1 MSMKKMTIKGW
12 MLYILLTLSCAFACQ
27 AQDVKAYVRVNAE
40 QIGGTSTNREIYDE
54 MTQALTEFIN
64 SRRWT
69 DATFTEEE
77 RIECNFVLILE
88 KAAGENYMGKLQV
101 QASRPVYNSGY
112 TTTLFNFQDNNFT
125 FNYTQYQKL
134 EFDENVYESNLLS
147 TIAFYMNII
156 LGIHFDS
163 FSRYGGSRYF
173 EKAELIVSLAQS
185 SDDIG
190 WKAFDS
196 DRNRYAIVSNYQDER
211 LKKLRDIIYEYH
223 RFGLDEM
230 VNSVE
235 KGRTNIYNNLPYL
248 KEMNRAVPYSI
259 ALQLFV
265 ESKMN
270 ELLDMFKP
278 ATAKEKKDLYEV
290 LQSILP
296 TQSNKFQELLN

>member
-1 MSMKKMTIKGW
+1 

-156 LGIHFDS
+156 LGIHFVS

>member
-1 MSMKKMTIKGW
+1 MRRNFIKTI
-12 MLYILLTLSCAFACQ
+12 LTLLSLWAFTTTGF
-27 AQDVKAYVRVNAE
+27 AQDVKAYVRISSD
-40 QIGGTSTNREIYDE
+40 QIEGTNKEIYNELSND
-54 MTQALTEFIN
+54 LTEFIN

-69 DATFTEEE
+69 EATFSEEE
-77 RIECNFVLILE
+77 RIECNFVITLE
-88 KAAGENYMGKLQV
+88 SVAGESYSGKLQV

-112 TTTLFNFQDNNFT
+112 TTTLFNFLDNNLQFT
-125 FNYTQYQKL
+125 YTQYQKF
-134 EFDENVYESNLLS
+134 EFNENLYENNLLS

-156 LGIHFDS
+156 VGLHFDS
-163 FSRYGGSRYF
+163 FSRYGGSRYY
-173 EKAELIVSLAQS
+173 EKAELIVSLAQGS
-185 SDDIG
+185 NDSG

-196 DRNRYAIVSNYQDER
+196 DKNRYAIVSNYQDER

-248 KEMNRAVPYSI
+248 TEMNRAVPYSV

-265 ESKMN
+265 EAKMN

-278 ATAKEKKDLYEV
+278 ATAKERKDLYEV
-290 LQSILP
+290 LQGILP
-296 TQSNKFQELLN
+296 TQTNKFQELLN

>member
-1 MSMKKMTIKGW
+1 MNMKRKTIKE
-12 MLYILLTLSCAFACQ
+12 LVAILLTLSCAITCH
-27 AQDVKAYVRVNAE
+27 AQDVKAYVRVNAD

-54 MTQALTEFIN
+54 MSQALTEFIN

-88 KAAGENYMGKLQV
+88 KTAGENYSGKLQV

-112 TTTLFNFQDNNFT
+112 TTTLFNFQDNNFM
-125 FNYTQYQKL
+125 FNYSQYQKL

-156 LGIHFDS
+156 LGLHFDS

-173 EKAELIVSLAQS
+173 EKAELIVSLAQG

-196 DRNRYAIVSNYQDER
+196 DRNRYALVSNYQDER
-211 LKKLRDIIYEYH
+211 LKKLRDVIYEYH

-265 ESKMN
+265 EAKLN

-278 ATAKEKKDLYEV
+278 ATSKEKKDVYEI

>member
-1 MSMKKMTIKGW
+1 MIIKRA
-12 MLYILLTLSCAFACQ
+12 LSVLLTLSCVFACH
-27 AQDVKAYVRVNAE
+27 AQDVKAYVRVNADN
-40 QIGGTSTNREIYDE
+40 IGGTSTNREIYDE
-54 MTQALTEFIN
+54 MSQAITEFIN

-88 KAAGENYMGKLQV
+88 KTAGENYSGKLQV

-112 TTTLFNFQDNNFT
+112 TTTLFNFQDNNLM
-125 FNYTQYQKL
+125 FNYSQYQKL
-134 EFDENVYESNLLS
+134 EFDENVYENNLLS

-156 LGIHFDS
+156 LGLHFDS

-196 DRNRYAIVSNYQDER
+196 DRNRYALVSNYQDER
-211 LKKLRDIIYEYH
+211 LKKLRDIMYEYH

-235 KGRTNIYNNLPYL
+235 KGRTNIFNNLPYL

-265 ESKMN
+265 EAKLN

-278 ATAKEKKDLYEV
+278 ATSKEKKDLYEV

-296 TQSNKFQELLN
+296 TQSNKYQELLN

>member
-1 MSMKKMTIKGW
+1 MIMKKMIIKSV
-12 MLYILLTLSCAFACQ
+12 LSALLTLSCAFACH
-27 AQDVKAYVRVNAE
+27 AQDVKAYVRINADK
-40 QIGGTSTNREIYDE
+40 IGGTSTNREIYDE
-54 MTQALTEFIN
+54 MSQALTEFIN

-88 KAAGENYMGKLQV
+88 KTAGENYSGKLQV

-112 TTTLFNFQDNNFT
+112 TTTLFNFQDNNLS

-134 EFDENVYESNLLS
+134 EFDENVYENNLLS
-147 TIAFYMNII
+147 TVAFYMNII
-156 LGIHFDS
+156 LGLHFDS

-196 DRNRYAIVSNYQDER
+196 DKNRYALVSNYQDER
-211 LKKLRDIIYEYH
+211 LKKLRDIMYEYH

-259 ALQLFV
+259 ALQLFM
-265 ESKMN
+265 EAKLN

-278 ATAKEKKDLYEV
+278 ATSKEKKDLYEIF
-290 LQSILP
+290 QSILP
-296 TQSNKFQELLN
+296 TQNNKYQELLN

>member
-1 MSMKKMTIKGW
+1 MSMKKGFIKTIAS
-12 MLYILLTLSCAFACQ
+12 LLITFSCAFTSN

-54 MTQALTEFIN
+54 MNQALTEFIN

-69 DATFTEEE
+69 DATFTEDE
-77 RIECNFVLILE
+77 RIECNFVITLE
-88 KAAGENYMGKLQV
+88 KAAGENYSGKLQV

-112 TTTLFNFQDNNFT
+112 TTTLFNFLDPNLS

-134 EFDENVYESNLLS
+134 EFDENVYENNLLS
-147 TIAFYMNII
+147 TIAFYVNII
-156 LGIHFDS
+156 LGINFDS

-173 EKAELIVSLAQS
+173 EKAELIVSLAQG

-196 DRNRYAIVSNYQDER
+196 DRNRYALVSNYQDER
-211 LKKLRDIIYEYH
+211 LKKLRDIMYEYH

-235 KGRTNIYNNLPYL
+235 KGRTNIFNNLPYL

-265 ESKMN
+265 EAKMN

-278 ATAKEKKDLYEV
+278 ATSKEKKDLYEI

>member
-1 MSMKKMTIKGW
+1 MIIKRV
-12 MLYILLTLSCAFACQ
+12 LTVLLTLSCAFVCH
-27 AQDVKAYVRVNAE
+27 AQDVKAYVRVNAD

-54 MTQALTEFIN
+54 MAQALTEFLN

-77 RIECNFVLILE
+77 RIECNFVLVLD
-88 KAAGENYMGKLQV
+88 KTAGENYSGQLQV

-112 TTTLFNFQDNNFT
+112 TTTLFNFQDNKLT
-125 FNYTQYQKL
+125 FNYSQYQKL
-134 EFDENVYESNLLS
+134 EFDENVYENNLLS

-156 LGIHFDS
+156 LGLHFDS

-173 EKAELIVSLAQS
+173 EKAELIVSLAQGS
-185 SDDIG
+185 EDTG

-196 DRNRYAIVSNYQDER
+196 DRNRYALVSNYQDER
-211 LKKLRDIIYEYH
+211 LKKLRDIMYEYH

-265 ESKMN
+265 EAKLN

-278 ATAKEKKDLYEV
+278 ATSKEKKDVYEI

>member
-134 EFDENVYESNLLS
+134 EFDENVYENNLLS

>member
-1 MSMKKMTIKGW
+1 MNMKRMIIKRA
-12 MLYILLTLSCAFACQ
+12 LTVLLTLSCAFACH
-27 AQDVKAYVRVNAE
+27 AQDVKAYVRVNAD

-54 MTQALTEFIN
+54 MSQALTEFIN

-77 RIECNFVLILE
+77 RIECNFVLILD
-88 KAAGENYMGKLQV
+88 KTAGENYSGQLQV

-125 FNYTQYQKL
+125 FNYSQYQKL
-134 EFDENVYESNLLS
+134 EFDENVYENNLLS
-147 TIAFYMNII
+147 TVAFYMNII
-156 LGIHFDS
+156 LGLHFDS

-185 SDDIG
+185 SDDPG

-196 DRNRYAIVSNYQDER
+196 DRNRYALVSNYQDER
-211 LKKLRDIIYEYH
+211 LKKLRDIMYEYH

-235 KGRTNIYNNLPYL
+235 KGRTNIFNNLPYL

-265 ESKMN
+265 EAKLN

-278 ATAKEKKDLYEV
+278 ATSKEKKDVYEI

-296 TQSNKFQELLN
+296 TQSNKYQELLN

>member
-1 MSMKKMTIKGW
+1 

>member
-1 MSMKKMTIKGW
+1 M
-12 MLYILLTLSCAFACQ
+12 
-27 AQDVKAYVRVNAE
+27 
-40 QIGGTSTNREIYDE
+40 
-54 MTQALTEFIN
+54 
-64 SRRWT
+64 
-69 DATFTEEE
+69 
-77 RIECNFVLILE
+77 
-88 KAAGENYMGKLQV
+88 
-101 QASRPVYNSGY
+101 
-112 TTTLFNFQDNNFT
+112 
-125 FNYTQYQKL
+125 
-134 EFDENVYESNLLS
+134 
-147 TIAFYMNII
+147 
-156 LGIHFDS
+156 
-163 FSRYGGSRYF
+163 
-173 EKAELIVSLAQS
+173 IVSLAQS

>member
-1 MSMKKMTIKGW
+1 MKKMTIKGW

>member
-1 MSMKKMTIKGW
+1 MRRNFIKTI
-12 MLYILLTLSCAFACQ
+12 LALLSLWAFTTTGF
-27 AQDVKAYVRVNAE
+27 AQDVKAYVRISSD
-40 QIGGTSTNREIYDE
+40 QIEGTNKEIYNELSND
-54 MTQALTEFIN
+54 LTEFIN

-69 DATFTEEE
+69 EATFSEEE
-77 RIECNFVLILE
+77 RIECNFVITLE
-88 KAAGENYMGKLQV
+88 SVAGESYSGKLQV

-112 TTTLFNFQDNNFT
+112 TTTLFNFLDNNLQFT
-125 FNYTQYQKL
+125 YTQYQKF
-134 EFDENVYESNLLS
+134 EFNENLYENNLLS

-156 LGIHFDS
+156 VGLHFDS
-163 FSRYGGSRYF
+163 FSRYGGSRYY
-173 EKAELIVSLAQS
+173 EKAELIVSLAQGS
-185 SDDIG
+185 NDSG

-196 DRNRYAIVSNYQDER
+196 DKNRYAIVSNYQDER

-248 KEMNRAVPYSI
+248 TEMNRAVPYSV

-265 ESKMN
+265 EAKMN

-278 ATAKEKKDLYEV
+278 ATAKERKDLYEV
-290 LQSILP
+290 LQGILP
-296 TQSNKFQELLN
+296 TQTNKFQELLN

>member
-1 MSMKKMTIKGW
+1 

-134 EFDENVYESNLLS
+134 EFDENVYENNLLS

>member
-1 MSMKKMTIKGW
+1 MTIKGW

>member
-1 MSMKKMTIKGW
+1 MKRKIISALST
-12 MLYILLTLSCAFACQ
+12 ILLALAFPFMCE
-27 AQDVKAYVRVNAE
+27 AQDVKAYVRINAE

-54 MTQALTEFIN
+54 LSRDLTEFIN

-77 RIECNFVLILE
+77 RIECNFVITLD
-88 KAAGENYMGKLQV
+88 KVAGESYSGQIQV

-112 TTTLFNFQDNNFT
+112 STTLFNFLDEIT

-134 EFDENVYESNLLS
+134 EFDENVYENNLLS
-147 TIAFYMNII
+147 IIAFYVNII
-156 LGIHFDS
+156 LGIEFDS
-163 FSRYGGSRYF
+163 FSRYGGSHYF
-173 EKAELIVSLAQS
+173 EKAELIVSLAQT
-185 SDDIG
+185 SDDVR

-196 DRNRYAIVSNYQDER
+196 DNNRYALVSNYQDER
-211 LKKLRDIIYEYH
+211 LKKLRDVIYEYH

-235 KGRTNIYNNLPYL
+235 KGKTNIYNNLPYL
-248 KEMNRAVPYSI
+248 KELNRAVPYSI
-259 ALQLFV
+259 ALKLFV
-265 ESKMN
+265 EAKMN

-278 ATAKEKKDLYEV
+278 ATAKEKKDVYDI

-296 TQSNKFQELLN
+296 TQSNKFQELIQ

>member
-1 MSMKKMTIKGW
+1 MIIKRA
-12 MLYILLTLSCAFACQ
+12 LSVLLTLSCVFACH
-27 AQDVKAYVRVNAE
+27 AQDVKAYVRVNADN
-40 QIGGTSTNREIYDE
+40 IGGTSTNREIYDE
-54 MTQALTEFIN
+54 MSQAITEFIN

-88 KAAGENYMGKLQV
+88 KTAGENYSGKLQV

-112 TTTLFNFQDNNFT
+112 TTTLFNFQDNNLM
-125 FNYTQYQKL
+125 FNYSQYQKL
-134 EFDENVYESNLLS
+134 EFDENVYENNLLS
-147 TIAFYMNII
+147 TIAFYMNIV
-156 LGIHFDS
+156 LGLHFDS

-196 DRNRYAIVSNYQDER
+196 DRNRYALVSNYQDER
-211 LKKLRDIIYEYH
+211 LKKLRDIMYEYH

-235 KGRTNIYNNLPYL
+235 KGRTNIFNNLPYL

-265 ESKMN
+265 EAKLN

-278 ATAKEKKDLYEV
+278 ATSKEKKDLYEV

-296 TQSNKFQELLN
+296 TQSNKYQELLN